1 MSVSAV
7 VFLDLKGKLLL
18 SRDYRGDIPVEK
30 AANRFLELLGQTEDD
45 RRAPISPIL
54 YDAGLSYIYIKHNN
68 LYGTIKVP
76 MIFLTRTI

>member
-7 VFLDLKGKLLL
+7 AFLDLKGKLLL
-18 SRDYRGDIPVEK
+18 SRDYRGDVPVEK
-30 AANRFLELLGQTEDD
+30 AANRFFELLGQAEDD

-68 LYGTIKVP
+68 LYGIS
-76 MIFLTRTI
+76 IGWYNY